1 MRGQWLNEAGNR
13 PIQCSILS
21 ERRVFRPY
29 GLHGGEDGQR
39 GRNVWVKQRRAADGD
54 LDESSPKDAKK
65 KTQEPR
71 RINLGGKA
79 TVKMGKGDRI
89 VIWTPGGGGWGR
101 EGSGE
106 KQFSPDE
113 NVAKHG
119 RGDPRGSVAERQAAA
134 EGV

>member
-1 MRGQWLNEAGNR
+1 M
-13 PIQCSILS
+13 S

-39 GRNVWVKQRRAADGD
+39 GRNVWVKQPRAADGD
-54 LDESSPKDAKK
+54 LPPSVTSDAKEK
-65 KTQEPR
+65 EHKDGEGPKAR
-71 RINLGGKA
+71 SINLGGKA

-101 EGSGE
+101 ADDDNGGRSGQDE
-106 KQFSPDE
+106 KE

-119 RGDPRGSVAERQAAA
+119 RGDPRGTVAERQAAA